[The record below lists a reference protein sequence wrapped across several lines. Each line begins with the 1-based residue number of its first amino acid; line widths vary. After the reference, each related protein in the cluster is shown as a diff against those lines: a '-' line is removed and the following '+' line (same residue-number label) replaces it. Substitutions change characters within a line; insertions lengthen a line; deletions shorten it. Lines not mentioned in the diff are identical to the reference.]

1 MSKKVVGEMDLTEH
15 DASLAEKTGSLAA
28 LDAWQTAIVPLNNA
42 VFDKGLAAANY
53 TTQAGNPTLGTELA
67 DAIAAWAAVLATFP
81 GVPDLSDLTINE
93 GGGGGFT
100 PFALSHR
107 RRITKK
113 VRARQ

>member
-1 MSKKVVGEMDLTEH
+1 MDLTAH
-15 DASLAEKTGSLAA
+15 AASLEAKSGNLDA
-28 LDAWQTAIVPLNNA
+28 LNAWQTAIVPLNNA
-42 VFDKGLAAANY
+42 VFDKGLAAANF
-53 TTQAGNPTLGTELA
+53 TTQAGNATLGTELA

-81 GVPDLSDLTINE
+81 EIPDLSDLTINE

-113 VRARQ
+113 VRSRQ